1 MKLPVRPARSSTA
14 DLPMDKRVAKPGE
27 AGATDHTVATFD
39 VHYRRYLDPS
49 GHLIGEA
56 PAFANDR
63 EVMLSLY
70 RAMTLVRTFDY
81 KAVALQRTGQIGT
94 YPSCL
99 GQEAVGVGYASVMTD
114 KDVMF
119 TTYREQAAQ
128 LWRGVTIT
136 ELLQYWGGD
145 ERGCNYSGPREDFP
159 VAVPIGS
166 QATHAVGVATAF
178 KLRGEPR
185 VAVCALGDGATSK
198 GDFYESINLAGVWK
212 LPAVFIV
219 INNHWAISLP
229 VEQQTATETLA
240 QKAIAAGI
248 PGIQIDGND
257 IVAVR
262 QVCGE
267 AMDRARNGKGA
278 SVIEAF
284 TYRIGDHTTADDA
297 TRYRKDE
304 QISAAWKID
313 PLARLRTY
321 LGNQGWWSKEDEE
334 KLIAECKQKVE
345 AAVAEYAAI
354 PPPTPESMFD
364 HLFETLP
371 ASLAWQRKKLVEG

>member
-1 MKLPVRPARSSTA
+1 MKGDVPRAQKAPEPAAAPAKTDSV
-14 DLPMDKRVAKPGE
+14 VAE
-27 AGATDHTVATFD
+27 FQIHC
-39 VHYRRYLDPS
+39 RNYLDAKGS
-49 GHLIGEA
+49 LIGKA
-56 PAFANDR
+56 PAFASDPAI
-63 EVMLSLY
+63 MKSLY

-99 GQEAVGVGYASVMTD
+99 GQEAIGVGYASVMND

-119 TTYREQAAQ
+119 ITYREQAAQ
-128 LWRGVTIT
+128 IWRGVTLT

-198 GDFYESINLAGVWK
+198 GDFYESINLAGVWN
-212 LPAVFIV
+212 LPAVFI
-219 INNHWAISLP
+219 ISNNHWAISLP
-229 VEQQTATETLA
+229 VEQQTATKTLA
-240 QKAIAAGI
+240 QKAVAAGI
-248 PGIQIDGND
+248 PGIQVDGND
-257 IVAVR
+257 IIAVR
-262 QVCGE
+262 EVVGE
-267 AMDRARNGKGA
+267 AFARARSGGGPT
-278 SVIEAF
+278 VIEAF
-284 TYRIGDHTTADDA
+284 TYRMGDHTTADDA
-297 TRYRKDE
+297 SRYRKAE
-304 QISAAWKID
+304 LISAAWKND

-321 LGNQGWWSKEDEE
+321 LANQGWWSKEDEE
-334 KLIAECKQKVE
+334 ALIAECKDKVE
-345 AAVAEYAAI
+345 AAVAEYSAI
-354 PPPTPESMFD
+354 PPPRPESMFD

-371 ASLAWQRKKLVEG
+371 PALAWQRKKLLES

>member
-1 MKLPVRPARSSTA
+1 MEQ
-14 DLPMDKRVAKPGE
+14 RVAKADGQ
-27 AGATDHTVATFD
+27 GVATDTVVATFD
-39 VHYRRYLDPS
+39 VHYRRYLDPK
-49 GHLIGEA
+49 GQLIGPA
-56 PAFANDR
+56 PAFAKDR
-63 EVMLSLY
+63 DVMLSLY
-70 RAMTLVRTFDY
+70 RAMTLTRTFDY

-99 GQEAVGVGYASVMTD
+99 GQEAVGVGYASVMSD
-114 KDVMF
+114 RDVMF

-145 ERGCNYSGPREDFP
+145 ERGCDYAVPREDFP
-159 VAVPIGS
+159 VAVPIAS
-166 QATHAVGVATAF
+166 QAPHAVGAATAF

-185 VAVCALGDGATSK
+185 VAICALGDGASSK

-212 LPAVFIV
+212 LPCVFIV

-229 VEQQTATETLA
+229 LEQQTATETLA

-257 IVAVR
+257 IIAVR
-262 QVCGE
+262 QVCSE
-267 AMDRARNGKGA
+267 AIERARKGEGA
-278 SVIEAF
+278 TLIEAL
-284 TYRIGDHTTADDA
+284 TYRMGDHTTADDA

-321 LGNQGWWSKEDEE
+321 LGAQGWWTKEDEE
-334 KLIAECKQKVE
+334 KLIADCKQTIE

-354 PPPTPESMFD
+354 PPPAPESMFD

-371 ASLAWQRKKLVEG
+371 PALAWQRKKLVGG